1 MDKSI
6 HVMANKEIT
15 RKKRTEKTEKRKVWQ
30 RTKER
35 RETGEEDDD
44 LGQASKLRR
53 RWSMTARESLDWFQ
67 GLHSALYI
75 IVIPPTLS
83 FSFLIPLEMTAR
95 TW

>member
-1 MDKSI
+1 
-6 HVMANKEIT
+6 
-15 RKKRTEKTEKRKVWQ
+15 
-30 RTKER
+30 
-35 RETGEEDDD
+35 
-44 LGQASKLRR
+44 
-53 RWSMTARESLDWFQ
+53 MTARESLDWFQ